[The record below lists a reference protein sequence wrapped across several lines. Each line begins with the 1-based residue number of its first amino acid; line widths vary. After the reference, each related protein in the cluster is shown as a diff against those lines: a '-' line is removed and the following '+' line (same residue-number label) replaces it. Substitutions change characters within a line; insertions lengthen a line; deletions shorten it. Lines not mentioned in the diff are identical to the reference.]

1 LSGRHRRPAEWRFAG
16 WSGGLCRLR
25 GRILRPPHRAEI
37 AMIIRQSINFAAH
50 LLAGAL
56 MGALV
61 VAAVRNRRRARDDVI
76 APTYPPT
83 TEAQDPAAAI

>member
-1 LSGRHRRPAEWRFAG
+1 
-16 WSGGLCRLR
+16 
-25 GRILRPPHRAEI
+25 
-37 AMIIRQSINFAAH
+37 MIIRQSINFAAH

-61 VAAVRNRRRARDDVI
+61 VAAVRNRRHARDDVI

-83 TEAQDPAAAI
+83 TEPQDPAAAI